1 MSTIET
7 LRARYERD
15 VPFKTMVDVLTAS
28 ILRLQLA
35 PSEIREAAMYAI
47 YRAEI
52 LYPPNRFRSEDDVR
66 EAMRQAESRA
76 ACPPEGA
83 AKGGG

>member
-1 MSTIET
+1 MRDIEE

-15 VPFKTMVDVLTAS
+15 ASFKAMVDVLTAS
-28 ILRLQLA
+28 ILNLQLA

-52 LYPPNRFRSEDDVR
+52 LYPPNRHRTEGDVR
-66 EAMRQAESRA
+66 EAMLRA
-76 ACPPEGA
+76 DYRASGDT
-83 AKGGG
+83 KGTAR